1 MNSRSSQK
9 IALKYRELRFTVVC
23 SICHQIWEFQAV
35 VLQRTARNCSKVRA
49 ARARLFVLTQPI
61 KFLLS
66 GVVIAVL
73 LLMRKLNFNISA
85 TSVHVLWVIDFMQSA
100 LWLHGVITRAIHLM
114 RNTKGS
120 FTCDW
125 DFSAFQPTTWLHNFG
140 KPGTRGWWFSHY
152 IKGVGLLVILLFNHA
167 SILRCYQVV
176 VPTRFFIQ
184 FNSSWVEVWFMPF
197 LSAVG
202 SFSWLFVTKEKKK

>member
-1 MNSRSSQK
+1 MPTCGYLFLRWFYLVCILQSWRNTLKLGWYACRW
-9 IALKYRELRFTVVC
+9 IKYRELRFTVVC
-23 SICHQIWEFQAV
+23 LICHQIWEFQAV

-49 ARARLFVLTQPI
+49 TRARLFVLTQPI

-85 TSVHVLWVIDFMQSA
+85 TSAHVLWVIDFMQSA
-100 LWLHGVITRAIHLM
+100 LRLHGVITRAIHLM

-140 KPGTRGWWFSHY
+140 KP
-152 IKGVGLLVILLFNHA
+152 LD
-167 SILRCYQVV
+167 
-176 VPTRFFIQ
+176 
-184 FNSSWVEVWFMPF
+184 
-197 LSAVG
+197 
-202 SFSWLFVTKEKKK
+202 